1 MKTFKELYEACCSA
15 CEKRDEMEESDS
27 GLAAKA
33 DKSGVSIGT
42 LRKVYKRGVAA
53 WNSGHRPGTTPQQWG
68 MARVNSYITKGKGT
82 YHGADKDLREEE
94 VEIDEDDLSVRTLY
108 NKYADRTANAKNT
121 KPVEKA
127 IKKVHGSKVLSHMK
141 KAASANIDTK
151 FDKEKQHF
159 DKARKAAGNT
169 DMIGATVGK
178 NRSAFRKQYEE
189 VELEEVAKD
198 KESGLPKKYVSG
210 LSSSTAKARAAH
222 WEKMDKLSDK
232 DPAAYEPAPGDA
244 TAKTKESK
252 HTKKAREM
260 FGEACWTGYKR
271 VGMKKK
277 GDKMVPNCVPANEE
291 TDRNQRLRDALAKIK
306 NDFSN
311 PPAGHKEAEPSKPTP
326 ATKPK
331 TGGGMPYYPDSRG
344 GRRYMGDSV
353 EMDGEQIDELSKGTL
368 RKYGD
373 ASHEQESDIRY
384 TLKRTEKS
392 KHISAGAKDELRK
405 LADRRKAGIK
415 LAADKRG
422 YYKGTSGNYKF
433 THGDA
438 KVHATEETQK
448 GKNVVPPTA
457 GTIGSIGGLVREEEN
472 ENKPLGKVMRAGDGK
487 KKFKVFVKNSKG
499 NVVKVGFGDPN
510 MEIKRDD
517 PERRKN
523 FRARHNCDA
532 ATDRTTPRYWSCR
545 QWRSSAKV
553 EA

>member
-94 VEIDEDDLSVRTLY
+94 VELD
-108 NKYADRTANAKNT
+108 
-121 KPVEKA
+121 
-127 IKKVHGSKVLSHMK
+127 
-141 KAASANIDTK
+141 
-151 FDKEKQHF
+151 
-159 DKARKAAGNT
+159 
-169 DMIGATVGK
+169 
-178 NRSAFRKQYEE
+178 
-189 VELEEVAKD
+189 EVAKD

-210 LSSSTAKARAAH
+210 LSPSTAKARAAH

-232 DPAAYEPAPGDA
+232 DPAAYKPAPGDA

-260 FGEACWTGYKR
+260 FGEACWDGYKK

-291 TDRNQRLRDALAKIK
+291 SDRNQRLRDALEKVK
-306 NDFSN
+306 KDFTKSH
-311 PPAGHKEAEPSKPTP
+311 ADEKSASKMPTP
-326 ATKPK
+326 APKPEP
-331 TGGGMPYYPDSRG
+331 TSVGGGMDYYPKAPYG
-344 GRRYMGDSV
+344 KRYMGDSV
-353 EMDGEQIDELSKGTL
+353 EMGGEQIDELSKGTL
-368 RKYGD
+368 RKYSD
-373 ASHEQESDIRY
+373 ASHEQESDIRH

-392 KHISAGAKDELRK
+392 KHISAGAKDELKK

-415 LAADKRG
+415 LAMDKRG
-422 YYKGTSGNYKF
+422 YYKGSDAKANF

-438 KVHATEETQK
+438 KVPATEETQK
-448 GKNVVPPTA
+448 GKNVVPPHVGALAT
-457 GTIGSIGGLVREEEN
+457 GGIVKEEEN

-499 NVVKVGFGDPN
+499 NTVKVGFGDPN

-523 FRARHNCDA
+523 FRARHNCDT
-532 ATDRTTPRYWSCR
+532 ATDRTTPRYWSCKM
-545 QWRSSAKV
+545 WTKKPVSDITK
-553 EA
+553 

>member
-15 CEKRDEMEESDS
+15 CEKR
-27 GLAAKA
+27 A
-33 DKSGVSIGT
+33 DI
-42 LRKVYKRGVAA
+42 
-53 WNSGHRPGTTPQQWG
+53 
-68 MARVNSYITKGKGT
+68 
-82 YHGADKDLREEE
+82 EE
-94 VEIDEDDLSVRTLY
+94 V
-108 NKYADRTANAKNT
+108 
-121 KPVEKA
+121 
-127 IKKVHGSKVLSHMK
+127 
-141 KAASANIDTK
+141 
-151 FDKEKQHF
+151 KEPT
-159 DKARKAAGNT
+159 G
-169 DMIGATVGK
+169 G
-178 NRSAFRKQYEE
+178 
-189 VELEEVAKD
+189 LKD
-198 KESGLPKKYVSG
+198 
-210 LSSSTAKARAAH
+210 
-222 WEKMDKLSDK
+222 
-232 DPAAYEPAPGDA
+232 
-244 TAKTKESK
+244 
-252 HTKKAREM
+252 
-260 FGEACWTGYKR
+260 ACWKGYTA
-271 VGMKKK
+271 VGMKMKNGRK
-277 GDKMVPNCVPANEE
+277 VPNCVPTNEE
-291 TDRNQRLRDALAKIK
+291 TDRNARLRAALEKVK
-306 NDFSN
+306 NDFSK
-311 PPAGHKEAEPSKPTP
+311 PPADHKDAEPSKPTP

-499 NVVKVGFGDPN
+499 NTVKVGFGDPN

-523 FRARHNCDA
+523 FRARHNCDT
-532 ATDRTTPRYWSCR
+532 ATDRTTPRYWSCKN
-545 QWRSSAKV
+545 WSKKPVSDITK
-553 EA
+553 

>member
-1 MKTFKELYEACCSA
+1 
-15 CEKRDEMEESDS
+15 
-27 GLAAKA
+27 
-33 DKSGVSIGT
+33 
-42 LRKVYKRGVAA
+42 
-53 WNSGHRPGTTPQQWG
+53 

-94 VEIDEDDLSVRTLY
+94 LD
-108 NKYADRTANAKNT
+108 
-121 KPVEKA
+121 
-127 IKKVHGSKVLSHMK
+127 
-141 KAASANIDTK
+141 
-151 FDKEKQHF
+151 
-159 DKARKAAGNT
+159 
-169 DMIGATVGK
+169 
-178 NRSAFRKQYEE
+178 
-189 VELEEVAKD
+189 EVAKD

-210 LSSSTAKARAAH
+210 LSLSTAKARAAH
-222 WEKMDKLSDK
+222 WDKMDKLSDK

-252 HTKKAREM
+252 HTKKYREM

-277 GDKMVPNCVPANEE
+277 GDKMVPNCVPEE
-291 TDRNQRLRDALAKIK
+291 VERIDELSKTTLRKYDSAASDQVSDIDHSLKRTQNSKHFSQSTKDELKKLSDRRKKGIRLASDKRGYYKGSDHSKNFSHGSAKVHATEEVELDEMSKLSDALAKIK
-306 NDFSN
+306 HDFEN
-311 PPAGHKEAEPSKPTP
+311 PPADHKDAKPAPAKKPEPK
-326 ATKPK
+326 K
-331 TGGGMPYYPDSRG
+331 GGGMPYYPDSRG

-353 EMDGEQIDELSKGTL
+353 EMDGETIKE
-368 RKYGD
+368 
-373 ASHEQESDIRY
+373 ASP
-384 TLKRTEKS
+384 
-392 KHISAGAKDELRK
+392 
-405 LADRRKAGIK
+405 KA
-415 LAADKRG
+415 
-422 YYKGTSGNYKF
+422 
-433 THGDA
+433 
-438 KVHATEETQK
+438 

-523 FRARHNCDA
+523 FRARHNCDT

>member
-15 CEKRDEMEESDS
+15 CEKREENMEESDS

-94 VEIDEDDLSVRTLY
+94 
-108 NKYADRTANAKNT
+108 
-121 KPVEKA
+121 
-127 IKKVHGSKVLSHMK
+127 
-141 KAASANIDTK
+141 
-151 FDKEKQHF
+151 
-159 DKARKAAGNT
+159 
-169 DMIGATVGK
+169 
-178 NRSAFRKQYEE
+178 
-189 VELEEVAKD
+189 LEEVAKD

-210 LSSSTAKARAAH
+210 LSPSTAKARAAH

-252 HTKKAREM
+252 HTKKYREM

-277 GDKMVPNCVPANEE
+277 GDKMVPNCVPEE
-291 TDRNQRLRDALAKIK
+291 VTLDEMSKLGDALAKIK
-306 NDFSN
+306 HDFEN
-311 PPAGHKEAEPSKPTP
+311 PPADHKDAKPAPAKKPEPKKG
-326 ATKPK
+326 A
-331 TGGGMPYYPDSRG
+331 GMPYYPDSHG

-353 EMDGEQIDELSKGTL
+353 EMDGETIAESNEENARAKVRETHSQILKKGYKYIGSEQRSVGKDDSLVTHNYLSKDGSHIHHMQYSPYTMTGKGGPHIFHKKTKFNAKL
-368 RKYGD
+368 HDHLTEQCFNYFD
-373 ASHEQESDIRY
+373 EASP
-384 TLKRTEKS
+384 
-392 KHISAGAKDELRK
+392 
-405 LADRRKAGIK
+405 KA
-415 LAADKRG
+415 
-422 YYKGTSGNYKF
+422 
-433 THGDA
+433 
-438 KVHATEETQK
+438 
-448 GKNVVPPTA
+448 GKNVVPPHVGALAT
-457 GTIGSIGGLVREEEN
+457 GGIVKEEGKDPLVSSWNKSLVKRIQGSKHPEHVKTNLLAKAKKSKSASDAELVHQELDNMHEESEG

-487 KKFKVFVKNSKG
+487 KKFKVYVKNAKG
-499 NVVKVGFGDPN
+499 NTVKVGFGDPN

-523 FRARHNCDA
+523 FRARHNCDT